1 MIKELPD
8 KWIRKA
14 IFTTFDNT
22 TVDGKVV
29 RVYDFRQT
37 GKNAV
42 STYVLQTTQSN
53 TVDDGNKCEYL
64 WESNI
69 LLEVVSSFDATN
81 NTGSRLLADNVLDAL
96 KDALAGGITL
106 DVASGLKVL
115 SQTMTFPNDLITVT
129 QNKNV
134 FRKFL
139 RLELKIK

>member
-1 MIKELPD
+1 
-8 KWIRKA
+8 
-14 IFTTFDNT
+14 
-22 TVDGKVV
+22 
-29 RVYDFRQT
+29 FRQT
-37 GKNAV
+37 GKTAT

-96 KDALAGGITL
+96 KDALASGITL
-106 DVASGLKVL
+106 DAASGLKVL
-115 SQTMTFPNDLITVT
+115 SQTMTFPNDLVTVT